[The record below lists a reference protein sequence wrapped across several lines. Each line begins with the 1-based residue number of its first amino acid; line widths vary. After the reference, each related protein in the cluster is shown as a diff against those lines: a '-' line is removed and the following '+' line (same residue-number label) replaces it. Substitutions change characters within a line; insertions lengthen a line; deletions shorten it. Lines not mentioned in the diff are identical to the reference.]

1 MVNAITRT
9 LRQELLGSGIR
20 VSEMLPGAV
29 ESEFALVRFG
39 GDEEKAKAVYKGMD
53 PLVGKDIGRFPVL
66 QSSTFSVLTSLCL
79 CRVLL
84 ARYAVT
90 RRSIVIYSD
99 TAEALVFMA
108 NRPPHVNMADV
119 MVLPSQQATDGPVM
133 FSRRS

>member
-1 MVNAITRT
+1 
-9 LRQELLGSGIR
+9 
-20 VSEMLPGAV
+20 MLPGAV